1 MGVQKYGVHRGPML
15 AMVAGLVR
23 WRRAGL
29 VAGAGLGEV
38 FGHQS
43 VAATDSSWSVAASGG
58 SRMRNHGL
66 CKVSVGVLHIDV

>member
-1 MGVQKYGVHRGPML
+1 MCKNTGSHVGK
-15 AMVAGLVR
+15 VAGLVR

-29 VAGAGLGEV
+29 VAGSGLGGV

-66 CKVSVGVLHIDV
+66 CKVSVGVLHIYV